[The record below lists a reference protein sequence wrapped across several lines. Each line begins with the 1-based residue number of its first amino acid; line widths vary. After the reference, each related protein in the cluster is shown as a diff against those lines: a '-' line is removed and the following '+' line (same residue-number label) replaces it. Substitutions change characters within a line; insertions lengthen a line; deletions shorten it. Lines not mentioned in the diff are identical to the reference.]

1 MSPEQEPLTPFER
14 NARTVLEESVQ
25 RVDARTRSRLNQAR
39 QAALA
44 AAAAGP
50 AWWRSFTLM
59 PAAGAVAAALLV
71 AVTLWHREPASELPV
86 LDAQRSAVEDMD
98 PDAFD
103 DCVRI
108 NLGSMFRCTRLA
120 VPMLRELPGSIVF
133 QYLARDRR
141 IGARAIADGAGAP
154 VRGRAP

>member
-50 AWWRSFTLM
+50 ARWRSFTLM

-71 AVTLWHREPASELPV
+71 TVTLWHREPASELPV

-98 PDAFD
+98 LLADAEGLDLVQDGDNSFYEWAA
-103 DCVRI
+103 
-108 NLGSMFRCTRLA
+108 T
-120 VPMLRELPGSIVF
+120 
-133 QYLARDRR
+133 Q
-141 IGARAIADGAGAP
+141 ADANAESDG
-154 VRGRAP
+154 

>member
-1 MSPEQEPLTPFER
+1 MSPEPEPLTPLER

-25 RVDARTRSRLNQAR
+25 RIDARTRSRLNQAR

-44 AAAAGP
+44 AAAERP

-86 LDAQRSAVEDMD
+86 LDAQRSAVEDMELLAD
-98 PDAFD
+98 TEGLDLVQDGDNSFYEWAATQADA
-103 DCVRI
+103 
-108 NLGSMFRCTRLA
+108 NAES
-120 VPMLRELPGSIVF
+120 
-133 QYLARDRR
+133 
-141 IGARAIADGAGAP
+141 DG
-154 VRGRAP
+154 